1 MGLPYT
7 KQFLNPKH
15 DIGEYTYGHPR
26 VLTWHTHEKL
36 RIGKFCSI
44 AEDVSILLGGQH
56 PITNVTSYPLEFALK
71 EAANLPFA
79 YPDIPYFKH
88 SVTIGNDVWIGFGA
102 TILPGVTIGDGAV
115 IGARSVV
122 TKDVEPYAIVGG
134 NPAEVIRKRFSEEI
148 IAELLRIRWW
158 EWSIERIEALFPLLM
173 RPPEEGFL
181 EHLKQLSIHPLAS
194 V

>member
-7 KQFLNPKH
+7 KKLLDPKY

-26 VLTWHTHEKL
+26 VLTWHAHEKL

-44 AEDVSILLGGQH
+44 AE
-56 PITNVTSYPLEFALK
+56 NVTIMIGGHHPTESVTTYPLEFALK
-71 EAANLPFA
+71 EVAQIPFE
-79 YPDIPYFKH
+79 YPDVPYFKN

-102 TILPGVTIGDGAV
+102 TILPGVTVGDGAV
-115 IGARSVV
+115 IGACAVV
-122 TKDVEPYAIVGG
+122 TKDVEPYAIIGG
-134 NPAEVIRKRFSEEI
+134 NPARLIRKRFSDET

-158 EWSIERIEALFPLLM
+158 EWPFERIEEFIPLLQC
-173 RPPEEGFL
+173 PPEEGFFG
-181 EHLKQLSIHPLAS
+181 KALAS